1 MSGLLMS
8 AVKQSSLPLRLK
20 RTAEAFA
27 ECAYDNGSVYPR
39 PMAYLAWLSE
49 QCASTVRSHAAE
61 LRRLGVLVQLQPPRQ
76 HRTQSISSCGPRSRP
91 LGSTS
96 GPRLSPPLRLPG
108 CQQLLA
114 P

>member
-1 MSGLLMS
+1 MS
-8 AVKQSSLPLRLK
+8 AVKQTSLPLRLK

-61 LRRLGVLVQLQPPRQ
+61 LRRLGVLVQPQPPRN
-76 HRTQSISSCGPRSRP
+76 TGPEISSCGPRSRP

-96 GPRLSPPLRLPG
+96 GPRLPPPAETPG